1 MTDQSRASV
10 QQQPF
15 PWPTVEGIELGESL
29 LTTQEV
35 ATYLRVTSQTL
46 AKWRKACE
54 GPPFIRLGEGQKGR
68 IRYRW
73 VALTDWL
80 DAHGNDG
87 SSQRTGSPNP
97 REQKSKGV
105 D

>member
-1 MTDQSRASV
+1 MTEKDMTSV

-15 PWPTVEGIELGESL
+15 PWPTVEGIDPGENL

-35 ATYLRVTSQTL
+35 ATYLRITSQTL
-46 AKWRKACE
+46 AKWRRDGE
-54 GPPFIRLGEGQKGR
+54 GPPFIRLGGGPRGR
-68 IRYRW
+68 IRFRW
-73 VALTDWL
+73 VDLMDWL

-87 SSQRTGSPNP
+87 SSQRTGSPIP

>member
-15 PWPTVEGIELGESL
+15 PWPTVEGIDPGETL
-29 LTTQEV
+29 LTTEEV

-46 AKWRKACE
+46 MKWRRDGE
-54 GPPFIRLGEGQKGR
+54 GPPFIRLGGGPRGR
-68 IRYRW
+68 IRFRW
-73 VALTDWL
+73 MDLMDWL

-87 SSQRTGSPNP
+87 SSQRKGSPIP
-97 REQKSKGV
+97 REQKSKGA